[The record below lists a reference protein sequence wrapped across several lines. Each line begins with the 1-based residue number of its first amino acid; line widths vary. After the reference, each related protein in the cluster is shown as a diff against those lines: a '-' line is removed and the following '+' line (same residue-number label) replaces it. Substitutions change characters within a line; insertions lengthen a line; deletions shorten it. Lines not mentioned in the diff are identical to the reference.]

1 VTLHQFTIVVSTIP
15 TEEQL
20 DAIAEHYDDLGVE
33 TNPREGRA
41 YVTVDRRTE
50 SLAKAI
56 LTAVR
61 DVESVGLEPIQI
73 EDDDW
78 VTLGEIADRIGRSR
92 EAVRLW
98 ATGNQGPGGFPP
110 PINPGRKTLFYSWAE
125 VAPWLRERMGL
136 NIPEVEPVLA
146 LANHYLRTRT
156 LEQRVNQPDV
166 AELRPLVAA

>member
-1 VTLHQFTIVVSTIP
+1 MTLHQFTIVVSTVP
-15 TEEQL
+15 TDEQV
-20 DAIAEHYDDLGVE
+20 DAIFERFDGYGVE
-33 TNPREGRA
+33 TSAREGIG
-41 YVTVDRRTE
+41 YITVDRRTD
-50 SLAKAI
+50 SLAKAVM
-56 LTAVR
+56 TAVQ
-61 DVESVGLEPIQI
+61 DVESVGLQPIGI

-98 ATGNQGPGGFPP
+98 ATGKQGPGGFPP

-125 VAPWLRERMGL
+125 VAPWLRQMGL

-146 LANHYLRTRT
+146 LANHYLRTRS

-166 AELRPLVAA
+166 EELRPLVAA